1 MGGDDVDLEF
11 SHAELTMP
19 VGIPRKQLKMYLKFR
34 KRSDLEK
41 AIWEP
46 LAQKSWLRSQVWIRS
61 SRESEQNKNGREA
74 ILKPHF
80 SPHFFFPSILNF
92 L

>member
-11 SHAELTMP
+11 SHAELITP
-19 VGIPRKQLKMYLKFR
+19 VGIPRKQLKMDLKFR
-34 KRSDLEK
+34 KRPDLQK

-46 LAQKSWLRSQVWIRS
+46 LAQKSQVWTRS

-74 ILKPHF
+74 TLKPHF
-80 SPHFFFPSILNF
+80 SPHFLFPSILNF